1 MNIYRLREALK
12 NARKSDS
19 DIKKELEDPSF
30 LSCMRNL
37 LLDKEGLKKLLPA
50 DVAPLIDFFE
60 TSHVSQI
67 KLFKLS
73 SCIYL
78 SIYLSIHLSISLSLS
93 ISIYLSIYLSIYIS
107 INLSIYQFIHLSVS
121 MLANNLLTILYS
133 LVFIYVYSNK
143 LLKSKFNSIDS
154 FNSNYLI

>member
-78 SIYLSIHLSISLSLS
+78 SIYPFIYLFIYLSIYIYS
-93 ISIYLSIYLSIYIS
+93 SIYLSIYLFICICSSIYLSIYIYIHLS
-107 INLSIYQFIHLSVS
+107 NYLSIYLHTFTSIYLSIYIFIHESIYL
-121 MLANNLLTILYS
+121 
-133 LVFIYVYSNK
+133 FIY
-143 LLKSKFNSIDS
+143 LSI
-154 FNSNYLI
+154 